1 MYFFPWKLLPMQRS
15 NLKEITTFYTQ
26 SPLLSLTSKTSP
38 NSAVKLCRTHAVRCH
53 SASLEVWA
61 GLGNDWSV
69 HEYPISWLPFLAD
82 WRQKNPIPSKGSS
95 PKWALLLCHP
105 APDLS
110 WGEDGVPRQ
119 TGRKPVW
126 MERKPRHLSKC
137 NVSAKQRWERQCLQ
151 LLREVPHPGSREKAH
166 WGCGWGEAAP
176 QLHDCSWGAG
186 VGLEMPP
193 LRRIPCWQN
202 KQGGAACV
210 EKCSPAWGLRVE
222 GPPSPFILGGVE
234 DETAAKSDSCKGQPL
249 SGSSPGGR
257 PSVCLPIYLSA
268 SCHWALGEQR

>member
-61 GLGNDWSV
+61 GLGDDWSV
-69 HEYPISWLPFLAD
+69 HEHPISWLPFLAD
-82 WRQKNPIPSKGSS
+82 WRQNNPIPSKGSF

-137 NVSAKQRWERQCLQ
+137 NVSAKQRWRDNA
-151 LLREVPHPGSREKAH
+151 SS
-166 WGCGWGEAAP
+166 
-176 QLHDCSWGAG
+176 SWGRFPIL
-186 VGLEMPP
+186 V
-193 LRRIPCWQN
+193 
-202 KQGGAACV
+202 QGKRLIGAAGEV
-210 EKCSPAWGLRVE
+210 RL
-222 GPPSPFILGGVE
+222 
-234 DETAAKSDSCKGQPL
+234 PL
-249 SGSSPGGR
+249 SSTTAPGVQVLALKCCLSGAYPAGR
-257 PSVCLPIYLSA
+257 INKEGLLVWRNAAQPEVCVRIYLWLKRFMRFSPLLLSQGFVITIPA
-268 SCHWALGEQR
+268 SVLSNEFTLM